1 MSSRISLI
9 RTEKTRPS
17 VLFVMAFEDGVLKD
31 ETASVC
37 GIGPLIEEFEVGSIF
52 TWL

>member
-1 MSSRISLI
+1 MRM
-9 RTEKTRPS
+9 EKTRPR
-17 VLFVMAFEDGVLKD
+17 VLFVMAFEDGVLND

-37 GIGPLIEEFEVGSIF
+37 GIGPLIDEFEVGRIF